1 MADDRGHTD
10 DASDTSS
17 SSFDPTHVIIP
28 VVMGAA
34 EAVLAAIEPYYNKRP
49 QHTSSLTGL
58 QWVDELIEGHP
69 DRIKT
74 AFGMRTRVFKL
85 LLKALHKMG
94 YRDSKHVKLR
104 EQLAIFLYTCVT
116 GLTIRHVR
124 ERFQRPTTTISKYV
138 LYHLFLALSHHAQV
152 LSQNAH
158 RLFDTSVLHEVCVS
172 TEDDCRLPT

>member
-1 MADDRGHTD
+1 MADAGQHFD
-10 DASDTSS
+10 DSDTLSLA
-17 SSFDPTHVIIP
+17 FDPTLVILP
-28 VVMGAA
+28 VVTGAA

-58 QWVDELIEGHP
+58 HWVDELMEGHP

-74 AFGMRTRVFKL
+74 AFGMQLRVFKL

-124 ERFQRPTTTISKYV
+124 ERFQRPTATVSK
-138 LYHLFLALSHHAQV
+138 
-152 LSQNAH
+152 
-158 RLFDTSVLHEVCVS
+158 
-172 TEDDCRLPT
+172 